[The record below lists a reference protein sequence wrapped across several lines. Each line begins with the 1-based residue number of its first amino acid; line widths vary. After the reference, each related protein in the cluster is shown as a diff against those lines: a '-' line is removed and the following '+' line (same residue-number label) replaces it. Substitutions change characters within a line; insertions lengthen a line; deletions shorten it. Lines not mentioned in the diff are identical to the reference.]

1 MRIKTLTISGF
12 RGFARSETFNLDG
25 DAVVIAGVNGSG
37 KTSFF
42 DAILWCLTGSVDRL
56 RGEASEVV
64 SKYSPSGEARVELV
78 LRSEDGTDVTVVRR
92 FDGRAHVS
100 FREAAGELSGPAA
113 DARVLEVLW
122 PDASFAAEPQAALSR
137 SLTRATYLQQDR
149 VREFVE
155 SDSEQERFQVVS
167 ELVGVGR
174 VEELQRQLETGR
186 NNWSR
191 ATNSLER
198 EVAPLRSQF
207 SALKERISRLGSAG
221 QDNAADQLVRD
232 WAERARKL
240 VPSDEVDRLSRDRS
254 ARNLDGVISAL
265 QARQLSAERA
275 VALLQRLLAHLDR
288 PVPVPPDV
296 IPLEEAER
304 TADDELRRASELLAT
319 AQEAA
324 AQERRRQVE
333 EQDHTESMRALAQL
347 ALQHLAE
354 HCPVCEQPIDEGATR
369 SRLTAFLNDIP
380 EEELST
386 TVVTVHLA
394 ASAVESAEQRLA
406 ESRAALRSA
415 RTAGDAY
422 AAWQQTLSDLA
433 EQATLEVSS
442 DLERQANEK
451 GADLRVSV
459 DLARQL
465 IGEGEHL
472 SVLLARSAEI
482 AQREDLERQAE
493 ALSNEVTGREQ
504 DLTARLETG
513 EVASGILDRL
523 REVNAEIVA
532 AQLER
537 VAPLLQR
544 IYAQVDPHPSFR
556 AVSFLTRTVRGR
568 GRLWT
573 ALDDIG
579 AHVSVDEPSAV
590 LSSSQLNVLAVST
603 FLALNLGIETLP
615 LQVVALDDPLQS
627 LDTVNLLGLADLLRR
642 VKSTRQVIVS
652 SHDER
657 LATLLARKLRPVSET
672 ESAHLIRLTGWTREG
687 PSVSQEAIRP
697 DVPPLRLVASA

>member
-1 MRIKTLTISGF
+1 MSWATH
-12 RGFARSETFNLDG
+12 
-25 DAVVIAGVNGSG
+25 
-37 KTSFF
+37 
-42 DAILWCLTGSVDRL
+42 
-56 RGEASEVV
+56 GE
-64 SKYSPSGEARVELV
+64 P
-78 LRSEDGTDVTVVRR
+78 
-92 FDGRAHVS
+92 
-100 FREAAGELSGPAA
+100 
-113 DARVLEVLW
+113 
-122 PDASFAAEPQAALSR
+122 
-137 SLTRATYLQQDR
+137 
-149 VREFVE
+149 
-155 SDSEQERFQVVS
+155 
-167 ELVGVGR
+167 
-174 VEELQRQLETGR
+174 
-186 NNWSR
+186 
-191 ATNSLER
+191 
-198 EVAPLRSQF
+198 
-207 SALKERISRLGSAG
+207 GSA
-221 QDNAADQLVRD
+221 
-232 WAERARKL
+232 
-240 VPSDEVDRLSRDRS
+240 
-254 ARNLDGVISAL
+254 
-265 QARQLSAERA
+265 
-275 VALLQRLLAHLDR
+275 
-288 PVPVPPDV
+288 
-296 IPLEEAER
+296 
-304 TADDELRRASELLAT
+304 
-319 AQEAA
+319 
-324 AQERRRQVE
+324 
-333 EQDHTESMRALAQL
+333 
-347 ALQHLAE
+347 
-354 HCPVCEQPIDEGATR
+354 
-369 SRLTAFLNDIP
+369 
-380 EEELST
+380 
-386 TVVTVHLA
+386 
-394 ASAVESAEQRLA
+394 
-406 ESRAALRSA
+406 
-415 RTAGDAY
+415 
-422 AAWQQTLSDLA
+422 
-433 EQATLEVSS
+433 
-442 DLERQANEK
+442 EK

-573 ALDDIG
+573 SLDDIG